1 MIVAWTMGR
10 LLPLNPLHLNE
21 PESAREN
28 FNRHRTVFWESSH
41 ILENAALSSIKCLEC
56 FYLCPLLTD

>member
-10 LLPLNPLHLNE
+10 LLPLNPLHLNK

-28 FNRHRTVFWESSH
+28 FNRHGTVFWESSH
-41 ILENAALSSIKCLEC
+41 ILENAALSSIRGLEC